1 MQIFASL
8 RTRAKVEKEILS
20 SSSECLVGNSSGVFS
35 LIEILWVSKLC
46 LMILKISS
54 KIPIYGLL
62 PDIVFTDWLRNN

>member
-8 RTRAKVEKEILS
+8 RTRAKVEVEILS
-20 SSSECLVGNSSGVFS
+20 SSSECLVGVFS
-35 LIEILWVSKLC
+35 LIEIPWVSKLC

-54 KIPIYGLL
+54 KTPIYGLL

>member
-8 RTRAKVEKEILS
+8 RTRAKVEVEILS
-20 SSSECLVGNSSGVFS
+20 SSSECLVGNSSGVFFS
-35 LIEILWVSKLC
+35 LIEIPWVSKLC

-62 PDIVFTDWLRNN
+62 PDIVFTDWLRH

>member
-8 RTRAKVEKEILS
+8 RTRAKVEVEILS

-35 LIEILWVSKLC
+35 LIEIPWVSKLC
-46 LMILKISS
+46 LISS